1 MSQDKPIPV
10 SDPLHVREVFANEV
24 LAYGQMDGVVH
35 LTLGVQR
42 FDGIRSSGELQQSR
56 EVVCRLALSES
67 AFEALHDGLTRIKI
81 ALEDRSAAR
90 AQEDGPIKTH

>member
-42 FDGIRSSGELQQSR
+42 IDGVRSSGELQQSR
-56 EVVCRLALSES
+56 EIVCRLALSPS
-67 AFEALHDGLTRIKI
+67 AFEALHDGLTRMKI
-81 ALEDRSAAR
+81 ALQHHAAR
-90 AQEDGPIKTH
+90 AQEDGPLKTH